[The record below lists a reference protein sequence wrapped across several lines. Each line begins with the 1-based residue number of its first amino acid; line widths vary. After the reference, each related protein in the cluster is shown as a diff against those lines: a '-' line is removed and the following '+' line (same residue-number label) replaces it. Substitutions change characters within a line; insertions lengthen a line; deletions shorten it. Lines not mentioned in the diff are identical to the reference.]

1 MLQDGKVL
9 HKPSDLHNSNT
20 SPLSSYPVLQVT
32 CAVAPYVVRRST
44 DNSTTPFAG
53 CPGVL
58 QSLGK

>member
-9 HKPSDLHNSNT
+9 HEPSALHNSNP
-20 SPLSSYPVLQVT
+20 SPLSSYPVVQVT

-44 DNSTTPFAG
+44 VNFTTPLAG
-53 CPGVL
+53 CSGVL